1 MNYKDPLF
9 SVIIF
14 FLIILIAIVLAL
26 VLGKIKEILKQK
38 EIEKLMQNF
47 EYFNEDLNN
56 PLNAL
61 LLLAKAYEKEG
72 NYEKAIEIFLLVQ
85 KDYPSN
91 KNLLNI
97 AKCYFKAG
105 FLQKAE
111 HIVEKILKTNPRNK
125 EALKLLILID
135 EKFNNLKE
143 IIDIIEIFD
152 ELEVSLPKEKANAMI
167 KLFLQNGCNIEEF
180 CEGVKDFED
189 IYKKYPFVKREYL
202 SYLFGVNIKKAYEMV
217 DVYEYLDLFWYRNDI
232 PDNKKFCNI
241 LAAKKLTNCKKK
253 APFEIE
259 VLKNLNN
266 NIAELE
272 FEYVC
277 ENCKKTFPL
286 YSTRCPKCGELFTQ
300 KLLIKFMEKKE
311 VENIEF

>member
-1 MNYKDPLF
+1 MNYRDPLF

-14 FLIILIAIVLAL
+14 FLIILSAVVLTL
-26 VLGKIKEILKQK
+26 FFGKIKEYLKQK

-47 EYFNEDLNN
+47 EYFSEDLNN

-61 LLLAKAYEKEG
+61 LLLADAYEKEG
-72 NYEKAIEIFLLVQ
+72 NYEKAIEIFLLIQ

-91 KNLLNI
+91 KNLLKI

-105 FLQKAE
+105 FLQKS
-111 HIVEKILKTNPRNK
+111 HNIVEKILKTHPRNK

-143 IIDIIEIFD
+143 IIDILEIFE

-167 KLFLQNGCNIEEF
+167 KLFLKNGCNIEEF
-180 CEGVKDFED
+180 CNGVKDFGD

-202 SYLFGVNIKKAYEMV
+202 NYLFRISPKKAYEIV
-217 DVYEYLDLFWYRNDI
+217 DVYEHLDLYWYRDDI
-232 PDNKKFCNI
+232 PDNEKFCNV
-241 LAAKKLTNCKKK
+241 LAAKKLAECIKK

-259 VLKNLNN
+259 VLKNLDK
-266 NIAELE
+266 NIAEPE
-272 FEYVC
+272 FEYIC
-277 ENCKKTFPL
+277 NNCKKTFPL
-286 YSTRCPKCGELFTQ
+286 YSSRCPKCGELFTQ
-300 KLLIKFMEKKE
+300 KLLIRLMEKKE
-311 VENIEF
+311 VENIIF